1 MPVTID
7 LTGKKGVV
15 FGVAN
20 QRSIAWAISELLG
33 AAGAE
38 MAFAYQNDRLKG
50 PVEKAVKSLGSPM
63 LIECDATDEA
73 QVKAVYD
80 QISAEW
86 GSLDF
91 IVHSIAYAE
100 RDDLGGAFSAVSLEG
115 FRTALEASA
124 YTLIPV
130 ARYGAPLMAES
141 GGSIITMTFDASV
154 KVYPGYNIMGTAKA
168 ALENEVRQLAAEFG
182 PTGVRVNAIT
192 AGPLP
197 TLAARSIPGFNEMRR
212 AHQDRSPLK
221 RAITHDEVANM
232 ALFLLSD
239 MSTGTTGAV
248 IPVDAGYGIMAL

>member
-1 MPVTID
+1 MPVSID
-7 LTGKKGVV
+7 LTGKKGVI

-20 QRSIAWAISELLG
+20 QRSIAWAISKQLA

-38 MAFAYQNDRLKG
+38 MAFTYLNERLKG
-50 PVEKAVKSLGSPM
+50 PAEKAISELGSPM
-63 LIECDATDEA
+63 LIECDATSDE

-80 QISAEW
+80 KISAAW
-86 GSLDF
+86 GSIDF
-91 IVHSIAYAE
+91 IVHSVAYAE
-100 RDDLGGAFSAVSLEG
+100 RDDLGGDFSAVSLQG
-115 FRTALEASA
+115 FRTALETSA

-130 ARYGAPLMAES
+130 VRHGAPLMAES
-141 GGSIITMTFDASV
+141 GGSIITMTFDAST

-168 ALENEVRQLAAEFG
+168 ALENEMRQLAAEFG
-182 PTGVRVNAIT
+182 PSGIRVNAIS

-212 AHQDRSPLK
+212 AHPERSPLK
-221 RAITHDEVANM
+221 RSITHDEVANM

-239 MSTGTTGAV
+239 LATGTTGAV

>member
-1 MPVTID
+1 M
-7 LTGKKGVV
+7 
-15 FGVAN
+15 
-20 QRSIAWAISELLG
+20 S
-33 AAGAE
+33 
-38 MAFAYQNDRLKG
+38 
-50 PVEKAVKSLGSPM
+50 
-63 LIECDATDEA
+63 
-73 QVKAVYD
+73 
-80 QISAEW
+80 
-86 GSLDF
+86 
-91 IVHSIAYAE
+91 
-100 RDDLGGAFSAVSLEG
+100 
-115 FRTALEASA
+115 
-124 YTLIPV
+124 
-130 ARYGAPLMAES
+130 ES

-221 RAITHDEVANM
+221 RAITHEEVANM